1 MITAGVKICYYRTLW
16 CIKCVLEAFPFNWA
30 AWKGKK
36 TEWEI
41 LRAVIYIYIYS
52 LFSKYS
58 FSSTKKIGKFVGK

>member
-30 AWKGKK
+30 AGKGKK

-41 LRAVIYIYIYS
+41 LRADIYIY
-52 LFSKYS
+52 LFFFSKYS
-58 FSSTKKIGKFVGK
+58 FSLTKKIGKFVGN